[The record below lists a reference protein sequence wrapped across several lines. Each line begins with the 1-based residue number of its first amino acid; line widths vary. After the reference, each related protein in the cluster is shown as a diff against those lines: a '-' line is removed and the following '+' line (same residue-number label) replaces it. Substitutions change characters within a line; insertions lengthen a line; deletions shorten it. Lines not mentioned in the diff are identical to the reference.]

1 VLWEPHGAKRRVEAG
16 EYAYSLFAPRCAVR
30 CEPRQGGSDVMQHSS
45 DGGFG
50 EAIQQEQES
59 EETYFEMVSQL
70 SFVWQGDVC
79 A

>member
-1 VLWEPHGAKRRVEAG
+1 
-16 EYAYSLFAPRCAVR
+16 
-30 CEPRQGGSDVMQHSS
+30 MQDSS
-45 DGGFG
+45 DGGLG

-70 SFVWQGDVC
+70 SFVWRGDVC